1 MLRYNYKIFKKI
13 YLFLFLMVLIIGI
26 GTIGYIMIEGWGLL
40 DSFYMT
46 IITMS
51 TVGFGEVHDLSD
63 PGRVFTAGLLISCFG
78 IFAYT
83 VSSLTSYIVGGE
95 YKMNLR
101 DYKVMIK
108 MKKMENYVIICGF
121 GRVGKQVAHDLKH
134 FGQPFVVIDNDD
146 TTITENE
153 LDEGYIFIKGD
164 STNDNVL
171 HAAGITKARAIIS
184 CLPKDADNLY
194 VVLSA
199 RETRKDILI
208 VSRATQSSAVS
219 KLRIAGSNHVIMPD
233 SIGGSHMASLISN
246 PDVVE
251 FVDAIKL
258 QGHSGANIESISF
271 NELPEEFRNKTIG
284 QLEAKRLTGVTI
296 VGFKT
301 PGGEY
306 IINPDYDIEVVPKSQ
321 LFVLGSAEQIEKLNS
336 IFGIQH

>member
-1 MLRYNYKIFKKI
+1 MLKHSYKIFKKI
-13 YLFLFLMVLIIGI
+13 YFFLMLMLVITSL
-26 GTIGYIMIEGWGLL
+26 GTVGYMIIEGWGVF

-51 TVGFGEVHDLSD
+51 TVGFGEVHPLSD
-63 PGRVFTAGLLISCFG
+63 IGRLFTSVLLISCFG

-95 YKMNLR
+95 YKLNLR
-101 DYKVMIK
+101 DYRVMLK
-108 MKKMENYVIICGF
+108 MKKMENFVIICGF

-134 FGQPFVVIDNDD
+134 SGQPFVIVDQDES
-146 TTITENE
+146 TIGENE
-153 LDEGYIFIKGD
+153 LSEGYIFIKGD
-164 STNDNVL
+164 STNDDVL
-171 HAAGITKARAIIS
+171 HAAGIRKARAIIS

-194 VVLSA
+194 VVLTA
-199 RETRKDILI
+199 RENRKDMLI
-208 VSRATQSSAVS
+208 ISRATQASAVT
-219 KLRIAGSNHVIMPD
+219 KLKIAGSDHVIMPD

-251 FVDAIKL
+251 FIEAIKL
-258 QGHSGANIESISF
+258 EGHRGANIESISF

-301 PGGEY
+301 PEGEY
-306 IINPDYDIEVVPKSQ
+306 IINPDYDIEVVPRST
-321 LFVLGSAEQIEKLNS
+321 LFVLGSAEQIQKLNS
-336 IFGIQH
+336 LFGLNH

>member
-1 MLRYNYKIFKKI
+1 MIRHSYKIFKKI
-13 YLFLFLMVLIIGI
+13 YFFLMLMLVITSV
-26 GTIGYIMIEGWGLL
+26 GTVGYMIIEGWGAF

-51 TVGFGEVHDLSD
+51 TVGFGEVHPLSD
-63 PGRVFTAGLLISCFG
+63 IGRLFTSILLISCFG

-95 YKMNLR
+95 YKLNLR
-101 DYKVMIK
+101 DYRVMLK
-108 MKKMENYVIICGF
+108 MRKMENFVIICGF

-134 FGQPFVVIDNDD
+134 SGQPFVIVDQDES
-146 TTITENE
+146 TIGENE
-153 LDEGYIFIKGD
+153 LEQGYIFIKGD
-164 STNDNVL
+164 STNDDVL
-171 HAAGITKARAIIS
+171 HAAGIRKARAIIS

-194 VVLSA
+194 VVLTA
-199 RETRKDILI
+199 RENRKDMLI
-208 VSRATQSSAVS
+208 ISRATQASAVT
-219 KLRIAGSNHVIMPD
+219 KLKIAGSDHVIMPD

-251 FVDAIKL
+251 FIEAIKL
-258 QGHSGANIESISF
+258 EGHRGANIESISF

-301 PGGEY
+301 PYGEY
-306 IINPDYDIEVVPKSQ
+306 IINPDYDIEVVPHST
-321 LFVLGSAEQIEKLNS
+321 LFVLGSAEQIQKLNAL
-336 IFGIQH
+336 FGLHH